1 MAEQKTERTEESGD
15 GNNSHDNANYNLV
28 RMLEKAHGKQL
39 GNFTTKLTET
49 LISSLTKM
57 VAAIFEIT
65 KGSCKRIQEDQ
76 VSQGLSKKD
85 RTYVKPQ
92 KEDEATCSK
101 YVNRFIFDSPSSDKE
116 DTSVTKAYAKNEQE
130 SDDLNERNFFM
141 KTNKIKIKK
150 KLKDSVLDCI
160 CQEFTLRENSRN
172 PLVNAKL
179 ANVLEKAYLEKISEE
194 KTKFLIQNY
203 ENPENCNKMRVPQ
216 CNPEN

>member
-1 MAEQKTERTEESGD
+1 MAEQKTGRTEEPGD

-39 GNFTTKLTET
+39 GNFITKLTET
-49 LISSLTKM
+49 PISSLTKM

-92 KEDEATCSK
+92 KEAEATCSK

-116 DTSVTKAYAKNEQE
+116 DTSVTRAYAKIEQE
-130 SDDLNERNFFM
+130 SEDLNERNFFM
-141 KTNKIKIKK
+141 KTNKIKIK

-172 PLVNAKL
+172 PLVNVKL
-179 ANVLEKAYLEKISEE
+179 VNILEKAYLEKISEE
-194 KTKFLIQNY
+194 KTKSLYKITKIL
-203 ENPENCNKMRVPQ
+203 KMVTK
-216 CNPEN
+216 

>member
-1 MAEQKTERTEESGD
+1 
-15 GNNSHDNANYNLV
+15 
-28 RMLEKAHGKQL
+28 MLEKAHGKRF

-49 LISSLTKM
+49 LS
-57 VAAIFEIT
+57 
-65 KGSCKRIQEDQ
+65 
-76 VSQGLSKKD
+76 SQGLSKKD

-116 DTSVTKAYAKNEQE
+116 DTSVTRAYAKSEQE
-130 SDDLNERNFFM
+130 SEDLNERNFFM

-179 ANVLEKAYLEKISEE
+179 ANILEKAYLEKISEE
-194 KTKFLIQNY
+194 KAKSLLQNY